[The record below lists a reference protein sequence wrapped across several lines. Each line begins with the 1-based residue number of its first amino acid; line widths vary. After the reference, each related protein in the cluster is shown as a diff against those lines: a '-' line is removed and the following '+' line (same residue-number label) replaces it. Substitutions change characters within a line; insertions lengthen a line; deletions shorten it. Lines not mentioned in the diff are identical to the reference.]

1 MVVAEICVFH
11 KAFVLFRVNSE
22 SNRDKLSKAAAA
34 VHDKYFVKVRKQN
47 L

>member
-22 SNRDKLSKAAAA
+22 SNREKLSKAAIGPFSCSA
-34 VHDKYFVKVRKQN
+34 
-47 L
+47 